1 MQPVVDELQLQLWGV
16 ELISHGR
23 AKILRVFVDNTAG
36 INVSDCAA
44 VSRQLSSLFDVEDP
58 VSGEYQL
65 EVSSPGLDRPL
76 FNEDQYTQFI
86 GHEIK
91 ITLRIPFEGR
101 RKYKGLLQAVVDGE
115 VNIVLDKHEYILP
128 IESIEKANIV
138 PRFD

>member
-16 ELISHGR
+16 ELTSHGR
-23 AKILRVFVDNTAG
+23 TKILRVFVDDAAG
-36 INVSDCAA
+36 IDVSDCAS

-58 VSGEYQL
+58 ISGEYQL

-76 FNEDQYTQFI
+76 FNEEQYTQFI
-86 GHEIK
+86 GCDVK

-115 VNIVLDKHEYILP
+115 ITIVLDKHEYILP